1 MSANT
6 PVAGLKRCPICRSE
20 AQAPYLPFCSKR
32 CADVDL
38 GKWFT
43 NAYAIP
49 GTAHDDEAESVGNA
63 AGDDDDET
71 QQ

>member
-1 MSANT
+1 MSAET
-6 PVAGLKRCPICRSE
+6 PKTGLKRCPICKSV
-20 AQAPYLPFCSKR
+20 ALAPYLPFCSKR

-49 GTAHDDEAESVGNA
+49 GTGHDDEAENVGNA